1 MIKKFIYR
9 KSFFYKPYLYFRI
22 IWLEKLFLKRN
33 TYSQCGEDLFINKF
47 FKNIHEGRYV
57 DLGAYNPIK
66 YSNTLLLYRRGW
78 TGINIDLNQT
88 SIDLFNIVR
97 KKDKNIVAAVSDKKK
112 LTKVFIENIFS
123 PLNTINRKFSHKH
136 LRSKAKYV
144 MTKKFNDLVK
154 KKIDF
159 LNIDIE
165 GMDFKVLRSIDLN
178 FYRPKLICIEIFGNN
193 VFKVKSYLKKKN
205 YLLVKK
211 IGPSFFFAKKIT
223 KKILIMPGNK

>member
-1 MIKKFIYR
+1 MIKKFIHR

-33 TYSQCGEDLFINKF
+33 MYSQCGEDLFINKF

-66 YSNTLLLYRRGW
+66 YNNTFLLYQRGW

-88 SIDLFNIVR
+88 SIDLFKLVR
-97 KKDKNIVAAVSDKKK
+97 KKDHNVFAAISYKRK

-123 PLNTINRKFSHKH
+123 PLNTINKKFSNKNS
-136 LRSKAKYV
+136 RNKATYI
-144 MTKKFNDLVK
+144 MTKKFSDLVR

-159 LNIDIE
+159 LNI
-165 GMDFKVLRSIDLN
+165 
-178 FYRPKLICIEIFGNN
+178 
-193 VFKVKSYLKKKN
+193 
-205 YLLVKK
+205 
-211 IGPSFFFAKKIT
+211 
-223 KKILIMPGNK
+223 